1 MSKIRFEKIVII
13 LLWLIGIIICPLVI
27 AQCNHT
33 LIAIHNAISVPN
45 RNYTYISSSR
55 CSITDWPPPQQ
66 QQQLPVLLYLLLLRW
81 ITLHNEPFHKFIPI
95 RHTGK
100 HNKFDSPPPNPG
112 HAPRVSPFKWPIIWY
127 VFSIILQSSVS
138 RKLSAMPG
146 LALCTYIFCQFV
158 YVVCRM
164 DRIANSSLH
173 TWPRSNS
180 TTNTHRA
187 FCMWLKSLIVLSW
200 VLWWLREKHSN
211 EMETTFSSLQKFHSH
226 REIKAKVFL
235 LRLLCWYC
243 VWLLPQSSQLI
254 SIL

>member
-45 RNYTYISSSR
+45 RNYKYISSSR

-66 QQQLPVLLYLLLLRW
+66 QQQLPVLLYLLLPRW

-112 HAPRVSPFKWPIIWY
+112 HAPRVSPFKWPITWY
-127 VFSIILQSSVS
+127 LCIFNYPAKLCVS
-138 RKLSAMPG
+138 K
-146 LALCTYIFCQFV
+146 ALCQGWLCVLIYFV
-158 YVVCRM
+158 SLFTLCVGWIALLILHCTHGRGVIVPQTHTELFVCG
-164 DRIANSSLH
+164 
-173 TWPRSNS
+173 
-180 TTNTHRA
+180 
-187 FCMWLKSLIVLSW
+187 
-200 VLWWLREKHSN
+200 
-211 EMETTFSSLQKFHSH
+211 
-226 REIKAKVFL
+226 
-235 LRLLCWYC
+235 
-243 VWLLPQSSQLI
+243 
-254 SIL
+254 

>member
-66 QQQLPVLLYLLLLRW
+66 QQLTVLLYLLLPRW

-127 VFSIILQSSVS
+127 VFSITLQSSVS
-138 RKLSAMPG
+138 RKLSARVG
-146 LALCTYIFCQFV
+146 FV
-158 YVVCRM
+158 YLYILSVC
-164 DRIANSSLH
+164 
-173 TWPRSNS
+173 
-180 TTNTHRA
+180 
-187 FCMWLKSLIVLSW
+187 
-200 VLWWLREKHSN
+200 LRCVSDG
-211 EMETTFSSLQKFHSH
+211 SH
-226 REIKAKVFL
+226 
-235 LRLLCWYC
+235 C
-243 VWLLPQSSQLI
+243 
-254 SIL
+254 